1 MTTDQNLSYQ
11 QNLLDRQIAIV
22 VLLSTSWPKIY
33 LRIAEIAV
41 VVNTIASNEYI
52 EVSI

>member
-11 QNLLDRQIAIV
+11 QNLLDRRIAIV
-22 VLLSTSWPKIY
+22 VLLSTSWPKIH
-33 LRIAEIAV
+33 LRIAEIADV
-41 VVNTIASNEYI
+41 INAITSNEYI